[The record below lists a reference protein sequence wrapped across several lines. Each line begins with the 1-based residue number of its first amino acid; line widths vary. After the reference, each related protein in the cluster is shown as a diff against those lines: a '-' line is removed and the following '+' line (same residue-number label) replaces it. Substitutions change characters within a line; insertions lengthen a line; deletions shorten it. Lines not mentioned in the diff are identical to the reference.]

1 MAFRHHMVVLEMMG
15 SKTTNTEGRMNMLI
29 RAEMMAPRDSI
40 RQMLLTMSMVEISA
54 TPRVEQ
60 KKTRALVR
68 METSDEAAAIWMA
81 SLRSLPFCSSSWNRV
96 VIRMA

>member
-1 MAFRHHMVVLEMMG
+1 MMG

-60 KKTRALVR
+60 KKTRALVM
-68 METSDEAAAIWMA
+68 MEMSEEVAAIWMA
-81 SLRSLPFCSSSWNRV
+81 SFRSLPFCSSS
-96 VIRMA
+96 